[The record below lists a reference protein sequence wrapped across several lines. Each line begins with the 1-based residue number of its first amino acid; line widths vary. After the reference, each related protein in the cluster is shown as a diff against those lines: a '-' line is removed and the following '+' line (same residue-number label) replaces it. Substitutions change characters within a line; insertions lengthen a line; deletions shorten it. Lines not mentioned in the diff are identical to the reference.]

1 MAVTM
6 DQVKR
11 LRELTSAGMMDCKK
25 ALKEAGGDI
34 DEAIKLLRQRGK
46 ELAQKKAARSAQAG
60 IVSAY
65 IHHGD
70 KIGVLLE
77 VNCESDFVAKNEE
90 FKTFAKDIAMQIAAA
105 SPGYISRDEVPN
117 DLIEQEKDIFR
128 AQIEGKP
135 EHVIEKIVEGK
146 LEKYY
151 SSTCL
156 LEQPFIKD
164 QDITMKELVQ
174 DMVAKFGENIVISRF
189 VRFALGEE

>member
-6 DQVKR
+6 DQVKK

-25 ALKEAGGDI
+25 ALHEASGDI

-46 ELAQKKAARSAQAG
+46 ELAQKKSARSTSAG
-60 IVSAY
+60 TISSY

-77 VNCESDFVAKNEE
+77 VNCESDFVAKNEDFQAFTRE
-90 FKTFAKDIAMQIAAA
+90 IAMQIAAA
-105 SPGYISRDEVPN
+105 FPTYVSRDQVPAEVV
-117 DLIEQEKDIFR
+117 EQEKEIFR

-135 EHVIEKIVEGK
+135 ENVVEKIIEGK

-151 SSTCL
+151 SSACL

-164 QDITMKELVQ
+164 QDVTVKEIAQ
-174 DMVAKFGENIVISRF
+174 NMIAKFGENIVISRF